1 MLTKKRY
8 SVKDMV
14 LWTRGETLIYLAY
27 AAIITIFYKVFGFT
41 FLNVPWTP
49 VALIGTAVAF
59 LVGFQNNSAYGRI
72 WEARMIWGA
81 IVNTSRTWGMKVQ
94 DMVTNEYAN
103 NPVPEAALKQHKKTL
118 IYRHIAWMTALRYA
132 MRQRKSWETQHK
144 AITNQEWR
152 DAIHI
157 PEEVSTLE
165 DNLLIYLSEAER
177 NYVLSKGNKQTAILY
192 LQSKHIR
199 DLKEKGLIWEFAF
212 LELENVLESLFTHQG
227 KSERIK
233 NFPYP
238 RQYASLGLYLTRV
251 FTILIPFGLIP
262 EFAEIGDTMVD
273 DFFLVGEYFIWIAI
287 PFCAVVSW
295 AFHTMERLARTGEN
309 PFEGG
314 PNDVPISTISRG
326 IEIDLR
332 QMLDENDDEI
342 PSQFP
347 EEQHVQM

>member
-14 LWTRGETLIYLAY
+14 LWTRGETLIYLCY
-27 AAIITIFYKVFGFT
+27 AGVITVLYKFLGFT
-41 FLNVPWTP
+41 FLTVPWTP

-94 DMVTNEYAN
+94 DMVTNEYC
-103 NPVPEAALKQHKKTL
+103 KQPISELELRNHKKTL
-118 IYRHIAWMTALRYA
+118 VYRHIAWMTALRYA
-132 MRQRKSWETQHK
+132 MRQRKSWETQHN

-152 DAIHI
+152 DMIHI

-165 DNLLIYLSEAER
+165 DNLLIYLSDEER
-177 NYVLSKGNKQTAILY
+177 KHVLSKGNKQTAILY

-199 DLKEKGLIWEFAF
+199 ELKEKGLIWDFAF

-262 EFAEIGDTMVD
+262 EFAELGKTTVGD
-273 DFFLVGEYFIWIAI
+273 FYLIGEYFIWIAV

-314 PNDVPISTISRG
+314 PNDVPISTIARG
-326 IEIDLR
+326 IEIDLL
-332 QMLDENDDEI
+332 QMLDENPEDI

-347 EEQHVQM
+347 EEQNVQM